1 MSRVI
6 RRLLATSFLPA
17 LLALACAGCP
27 PVAAA
32 ERSTWATRSYHS
44 ADGLPSNV
52 INDITQ
58 DLEGFLWLATDVG
71 LVRFDGYQFETWG
84 GVGEPALPAV
94 WAETVLPSRD
104 RSLWVG
110 LGRGL
115 CQILPT
121 RDVRCPEDLRDA
133 FITALLEDREGRI
146 WVGSRRGVTRLAGN
160 GWQPLGVAEG
170 LPAQV
175 NVLGL
180 RQTRDGDVWVS
191 TAVGV
196 FRCAGEPRAC
206 GIVPG
211 LDHGQIRED
220 RHGVLW
226 VTDPRQGARRVDTG
240 SPGTRDRAPEGRP
253 QGVRGESVLPD
264 RDGHVWVGT
273 PDQGL
278 WMLERALEDGQ
289 ARSLRRILSA
299 EDSGEGVRTLFEDRA
314 GSIWIGTRAGL
325 FRLFRPPVVMV
336 TKADGLAHNE
346 VRALQSTPAGDV
358 WVATRNRLHR
368 FTTSG
373 PMRPSESYAMGDHAI
388 LSLARDATGMLLVGT
403 SEGVYRVAG
412 GRMQAMTSP
421 QPLGAIQGMVVDRN
435 GVIWLCHDAGA
446 SVSRWHG
453 NALARL
459 RGVDGIAGKQCT
471 GVPHVDGQGRVRV
484 GFTDGTILI
493 EERGRFSTLSLK
505 GAVAAMHE
513 ARDGTFWVAT
523 TRGLFRIR
531 DGQITNVSQQNGL
544 PGDFFTS
551 LVVDRSG
558 ALWLGLRA
566 GIIRLRTEEFE
577 KAIANPRYQVEYQ
590 FFDTS
595 DGLSDAPAKLGG
607 PASVVDSTGR
617 LWFQTLGGA
626 AVIDEQHADL
636 PRERALARVERL
648 RVDDGAP
655 LFRPDAVQLAPNPTR
670 IQIDFTAVHLSD
682 STKVR
687 FRYKLEGFDRDWVE
701 AGSRRQAF
709 YTALPPGRYQF
720 QLAARLN
727 GVEQST
733 ATLAFSVLPAFY
745 ETGWFLALCGL
756 LAVSG
761 VAAGW
766 RLRLHRIRRSFNL
779 VLEERARI
787 SRELHDTIL
796 QSLAGLALQIEGMAQ
811 QHDGMPV
818 ATGLRRLRRQVEQH
832 IHETRHAILGLR
844 SGEATVRSLAVR
856 LKASASELV
865 AGTAVQVEF
874 TVSGPERGLPSHQ
887 EEQVMRI
894 AQEAI
899 RNAARH
905 SGSHAVYVTL
915 SYGPPGLTLTVGD
928 DGKGFNPEEEASRT
942 SERWGV
948 MGMQERARKAGARFA
963 LQSKPGAGTTVT
975 VEVPESSREDA

>member
-1 MSRVI
+1 MSRLI
-6 RRLLATSFLPA
+6 RRLRATVCLSA
-17 LLALACAGCP
+17 LLALACVGCP
-27 PVAAA
+27 PA
-32 ERSTWATRSYHS
+32 EAEERPTWATRSYHS

-84 GVGEPALPAV
+84 SAGEPPLPAV
-94 WAETVLPSRD
+94 WAETVLSSRD

-115 CQILPT
+115 CQLLPSRT
-121 RDVRCPEDLRDA
+121 VRCPAELRDA
-133 FITALLEDREGRI
+133 FITALLEDRDGRL
-146 WVGSRRGVTRLAGN
+146 WVGSRRGVTRFAGQ
-160 GWQPLGVAEG
+160 GWQPLGVTEG

-175 NVLGL
+175 NVLSL
-180 RQTRDGDVWVS
+180 RETRDGHVWVS
-191 TAVGV
+191 TAVGL

-206 GIVPG
+206 SLVTG
-211 LDHGQIRED
+211 LGHEQIRED
-220 RHGVLW
+220 RHGGLW
-226 VTDPRQGARRVDTG
+226 ATDPEKGARRVNAG
-240 SPGTRDRAPEGRP
+240 APGPFAPELSAGS
-253 QGVRGESVLPD
+253 QVVRGESVLPD
-264 RDGHVWVGT
+264 RDGRVWVGT

-278 WMLERALEDGQ
+278 WMLEPASADGPPRGVRQ
-289 ARSLRRILSA
+289 ILSA

-314 GSIWIGTRAGL
+314 GSIWIGTRSGL
-325 FRLFRPPVVMV
+325 FRLFMPPVVMV
-336 TKADGLAHNE
+336 TRADGLAHNE
-346 VRALQSTPAGDV
+346 VRALQATPAGDV

-368 FTTSG
+368 FTRSG
-373 PMRPSESYAMGDHAI
+373 PMRPADGYALGDQVI
-388 LSLARDATGMLLVGT
+388 LSLALDLTGSLLVGT
-403 SEGVYRVAG
+403 NEGVFHVADGRVL
-412 GRMQAMTSP
+412 AMAAP
-421 QPLGAIQGMVVDRN
+421 QPLGAIQGMVVDHD
-435 GVIWLCHDAGA
+435 GVIWLCHDGGA
-446 SVSRWHG
+446 SVSWWHG
-453 NALARL
+453 NLLTRL
-459 RGVDGIAGKQCT
+459 RVVDGIAGKQCT
-471 GVPHVDGQGRVRV
+471 GVPHVDAQGRVRV

-493 EERGRFSTLSLK
+493 AEGGRFRTLSLK

-513 ARDGTFWVAT
+513 TRDGTFWVAT

-531 DGQITNVSQQNGL
+531 DGQVTSVSQQNGL

-551 LVVDRSG
+551 LVADRSG

-566 GIIRLRTEEFE
+566 GIVRLRTEEFE
-577 KAIANPRYQVEYQ
+577 KAIANPRHQVGYQ

-607 PASVVDSTGR
+607 PASVVDGAGR
-617 LWFQTLGGA
+617 LWFQTLSGA

-636 PRERALARVERL
+636 PRQRALARVERL
-648 RVDDGAP
+648 RVDDGVP

-670 IQIDFTAVHLSD
+670 IQIDFSAVHLSD

-687 FRYKLEGFDRDWVE
+687 FRYKIDGFDSDWVD

-709 YTALPPGRYQF
+709 YTALPPGSYRF
-720 QLAARLN
+720 RLAARLN

-733 ATLAFSVLPAFY
+733 TTLAFSVLPAFY
-745 ETGWFLALCGL
+745 QTRWFLALCGL

-766 RLRLHRIRRSFNL
+766 QLRLHRIRRSFHL
-779 VLEERARI
+779 VLDERARI

-796 QSLAGLALQIEGMAQ
+796 QGLAGLALQLEGLAQ
-811 QHDGMPV
+811 QHAGMTV
-818 ATGLRRLRRQVEQH
+818 ATGLTRLRRQVEQH
-832 IHETRHAILGLR
+832 IREARHAILGLR
-844 SGEATVRSLAVR
+844 SGEATARSLAAR
-856 LKASASELV
+856 LKASAAELV
-865 AGTAVQVEF
+865 AGTAVHVGF
-874 TVSGPERGLPSHQ
+874 TVSGLEVGLPSHQ

-905 SGSHAVYVTL
+905 SGSHAVYVAL
-915 SYGPPGLTLTVGD
+915 AYEPSGLTLTVRD
-928 DGKGFNPEEEASRT
+928 DGKGFNPDEDVSRE

-948 MGMQERARKAGARFA
+948 MGMRERARKADARFL

-975 VEVPESSREDA
+975 VEVPDSSWEGA

>member
-6 RRLLATSFLPA
+6 RRLLATPFLPA
-17 LLALACAGCP
+17 LLALACVGCP
-27 PVAAA
+27 PAAAA
-32 ERSTWATRSYHS
+32 ERSTWATRSYRS

-84 GVGEPALPAV
+84 SAGEPALPAV
-94 WAETVLPSRD
+94 WAETVLAGRD
-104 RSLWVG
+104 RSLWAG

-121 RDVRCPEDLRDA
+121 REVRCPEELRDA
-133 FITALLEDREGRI
+133 FITALLEDRDGRI
-146 WVGSRRGVTRLAGN
+146 WVGSRRGVTRLAGDR
-160 GWQPLGVAEG
+160 WQPLGVAEG

-175 NVLGL
+175 NVLSL

-211 LDHGQIRED
+211 LDREQMRED
-220 RHGVLW
+220 RQGVLW
-226 VTDPRQGARRVDTG
+226 VTHPRQGARRVDTG
-240 SPGTRDRAPEGRP
+240 SPGTRDRVREGGS

-278 WMLERALEDGQ
+278 WMLDRASVDSQVRG
-289 ARSLRRILSA
+289 LRQILSA

-336 TKADGLAHNE
+336 TRADGLAHNE

-373 PMRPSESYAMGDHAI
+373 SMRPADSYDMGDHVI
-388 LSLARDATGMLLVGT
+388 LSLTRDSMGELLIGT
-403 SEGVYRVAG
+403 SEGVYRVTS
-412 GRMQAMTSP
+412 GRMLAVTPP
-421 QPLGAIQGMVVDRN
+421 QPLGAIQGMVVDQD
-435 GVIWLCHDAGA
+435 GVIWLCHDGGA
-446 SVSRWHG
+446 SVSRWHE
-453 NALARL
+453 NVLARL
-459 RGVDGIAGKQCT
+459 QGVEGITGKQCT
-471 GVPHVDGQGRVRV
+471 GVPHVDAQGRVRV

-493 EERGRFSTLSLK
+493 AERGRFGTLSLR

-513 ARDGTFWVAT
+513 ARDGTLWVAT
-523 TRGLFRIR
+523 TRGLFRMR
-531 DGQITNVSQQNGL
+531 DGQVTNVSQQNGL

-551 LVVDRSG
+551 LVVDGSG

-566 GIIRLRTEEFE
+566 GIIRLRTQEFE
-577 KAIANPRYQVEYQ
+577 KAIANPKYQVEYQ
-590 FFDTS
+590 FFDSS

-626 AVIDEQHADL
+626 AVIDQQHADL
-636 PRERALARVERL
+636 PRQRALARIERL
-648 RVDDGAP
+648 RVDDGVP

-687 FRYKLEGFDRDWVE
+687 FRYKIEGFDRDWVE

-745 ETGWFLALCGL
+745 ETRWFLTLCGL

-766 RLRLHRIRRSFNL
+766 QLRLHGVRRRFNL

-796 QSLAGLALQIEGMAQ
+796 QSLAGLALQLEGLAQ
-811 QHDGMPV
+811 QHSGMAV
-818 ATGLRRLRRQVEQH
+818 ATGLRRLRRRVEQH
-832 IHETRHAILGLR
+832 IQEARHAILVLR
-844 SGEATVRSLAVR
+844 SGGATAGSLH
-856 LKASASELV
+856 ASLEDSVSELV
-865 AGTAVQVEF
+865 AGTDVQVEF
-874 TVSGPERGLPSHQ
+874 IVSGEERALPPLQ
-887 EEQVMRI
+887 QEQVMRI
-894 AQEAI
+894 AQEAV

-905 SGSHAVYVTL
+905 SGADRVSVTL
-915 SYGPPGLTLTVGD
+915 SYGASGLRLSVRD
-928 DGKGFNPEEEASRT
+928 DGQGFMPDEEANRK
-942 SERWGV
+942 SEHWGV
-948 MGMQERARKAGARFA
+948 MGMRERARKAGGRFS
-963 LQSKPGAGTTVT
+963 LQSGPGAGTTVT
-975 VEVPESSREDA
+975 LEVPASSREHA